1 MPVLLAVLAT
11 YKVGHPQFYIPWLFL
26 VAALPLVGTAG
37 ARRLQLLCVPLVVFL
52 SLYELGFAATGAYR
66 GSWQAVRCNVGL
78 PFFVLA
84 VATIAMFV
92 WQMRRMH
99 PRPARLADTT
109 GADAADWHRGQD

>member
-1 MPVLLAVLAT
+1 MLVELNLTPR
-11 YKVGHPQFYIPWLFL
+11 PRLFRIIVRKAHDL
-26 VAALPLVGTAG
+26 CGQALGQAI
-37 ARRLQLLCVPLVVFL
+37 
-52 SLYELGFAATGAYR
+52 GFAATGAYR
-66 GSWQAVRCNVGL
+66 GSWQAVRDNVGL